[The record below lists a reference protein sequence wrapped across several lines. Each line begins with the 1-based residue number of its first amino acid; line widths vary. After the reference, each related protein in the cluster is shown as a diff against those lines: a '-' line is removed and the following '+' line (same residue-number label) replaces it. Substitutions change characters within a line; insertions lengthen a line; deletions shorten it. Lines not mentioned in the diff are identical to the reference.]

1 MVSLTI
7 KTHKHM
13 KTQDNSRRLFLQ
25 KFLSTGLAVFAGGAL
40 FTSCNSETKE
50 QAKQVQ
56 DTASKAASETTS
68 TDEFIC
74 GDYSK
79 VSKEELAKRKKL
91 GYEEKSSDPERECQK
106 CNLFIPKGEEKECG
120 GCILFKGPVSKE
132 GSCTYWVEQVS

>member
-1 MVSLTI
+1 
-7 KTHKHM
+7 M

-40 FTSCNSETKE
+40 LASCNSETKE

-56 DTASKAASETTS
+56 DTTSKAASGSTS

-91 GYEEKSSDPERECQK
+91 GYEENSSDPERECKK
-106 CNLFIPKGEEKECG
+106 CNLFIPKGEEKTCG
-120 GCILFKGPVSKE
+120 GCILFKGPVNKE